1 MGTHKITR
9 YYTLCVIIITAI
21 SLASCGVAALFKS
34 VGAIID
40 ILSFARAVII
50 LIALPI
56 LFKTVVAFEQNK
68 FKSIPVL
75 LFPLGVYLLIRTAL
89 FEFANAIP
97 TGSGYVMQHVI
108 RLAASSVLALLIC
121 VFALKNPIEKYAA
134 LYEEKHTLVF
144 PQQYGL
150 HGKWWFLIAGMIA
163 AQMFTNFTS
172 SIGNYFGNTVHNIL
186 SGINVII
193 YYLIYFLFFNIALS
207 KIDKGTRWLFLPNVF
222 LAAVGSLVLTAD
234 TFICAVTP
242 VLSLNQTFS
251 ELRGGNLEAVAL
263 SLLVHMLFS
272 LGALVSIILLCKKNF
287 ESYEQVNQG
296 AYPQNI
302 RR

>member
-9 YYTLCVIIITAI
+9 YYTLSVIIITAV
-21 SLASCGVAALFKS
+21 SLVSCGVAALFKS
-34 VGAIID
+34 VDTIID
-40 ILSFARAVII
+40 ILSFARAVITV
-50 LIALPI
+50 IALPL
-56 LFKTVVAFEQNK
+56 LFKTVVGFEQNK

-75 LFPLGVYLLIRTAL
+75 LFPLGLYLVIRTAL
-89 FEFANAIP
+89 FNFATAIP
-97 TGSGYVMQHVI
+97 TQSGYVMQHVI

-150 HGKWWFLIAGMIA
+150 HDKWWFIVAGLFA
-163 AQMFTNFTS
+163 ASFFTS
-172 SIGNYFGNTVHNIL
+172 FVGTIGNYFGNTVHNIV
-186 SGINVII
+186 SGISVII
-193 YYLIYFLFFNIALS
+193 YYLIFFLFFNIALS
-207 KIDKGTRWLFLPNVF
+207 KIDKVTRWLFLPNVF

-242 VLSLNQTFS
+242 IMSPNQILS

-272 LGALVSIILLCKKNF
+272 LCALVSIILLCNKNF
-287 ESYEQVNQG
+287 ESYEQKNQG
-296 AYPQNI
+296 FYPQNI